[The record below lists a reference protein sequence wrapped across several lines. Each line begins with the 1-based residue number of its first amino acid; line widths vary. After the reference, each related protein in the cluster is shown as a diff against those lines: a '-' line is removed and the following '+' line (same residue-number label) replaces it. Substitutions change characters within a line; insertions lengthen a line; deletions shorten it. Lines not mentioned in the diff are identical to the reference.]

1 MSELFLII
9 KDFIQQN
16 PDLVTWF
23 IAGLICV
30 LGLFLQTSWIK
41 EYIGEWK
48 LNRLLRNAGIKS
60 LHNIS
65 VTDDMDEKIFIEHL
79 ILTANG
85 ILLLG
90 VKRFR
95 GLIFAAEKIDL
106 WTQVVGKKS
115 YKFENP
121 LHQLEGD
128 VIVLNSMI
136 ENTKITGKVLFIS
149 GSEFPKGKPKDV
161 ITVSDLKTLSQESAN
176 SEVSDAL
183 LTEWKLLTASA
194 VSSNVEENTLI
205 DSNKLSGI
213 NIYSLIMIILLVTL
227 WLLWRLNF

>member
-1 MSELFLII
+1 M
-9 KDFIQQN
+9 QQS
-16 PDLVTWF
+16 PVLVTWF
-23 IAGLICV
+23 ITGLIFS
-30 LGLFLQTSWIK
+30 LGLLLQITWIK
-41 EYIGEWK
+41 EYIEEWK
-48 LNRLLRNAGIKS
+48 LNSLLKSAGIKS
-60 LHNIS
+60 LHSIS
-65 VTDDMDEKIFIEHL
+65 ITDDMDEKIFIEHL

-128 VIVLNSMI
+128 AIVLNSMV

-161 ITVSDLKTLSQESAN
+161 ITLSDIKDLSQESAN
-176 SEVSDAL
+176 SEVSDGL
-183 LTEWKLLTASA
+183 LADWNQLTASA
-194 VSSNVEENTLI
+194 VSSKLEKNTLI

-213 NIYSLIMIILLVTL
+213 NIYSLSTTLLLVTL

>member
-1 MSELFLII
+1 MSELFIII

-16 PDLVTWF
+16 PAFVTW
-23 IAGLICV
+23 ITTGLILAV
-30 LGLFLQTSWIK
+30 GLLLQAAWIR
-41 EYIGEWK
+41 EFIGEWK
-48 LNRLLRNAGIKS
+48 LNSLLRNAGEKS

-65 VTDDMDEKIFIEHL
+65 IADDLNEKIFIEHL

-90 VKRFR
+90 VRRFR

-115 YKFENP
+115 YKVENP

-128 VIVLNSMI
+128 TIVLSSMI
-136 ENTKITGKVLFIS
+136 ENTKVTGKVLFIN

-161 ITVSDLKTLSQESAN
+161 ITVSELKDLSQESAN
-176 SEVSDAL
+176 SEISEL
-183 LTEWKLLTASA
+183 LLADWEQLSAS
-194 VSSNVEENTLI
+194 VESSNSDKHILA

-213 NIYSLIMIILLVTL
+213 NIYSLTMIIILVTL
-227 WLLWRLNF
+227 WLFWRLNF